1 MSEEDVEELVPWL
14 ICLVLAVAL
23 VLALSGGDAG
33 ATEPA
38 ISETV
43 SCHG

>member
-1 MSEEDVEELVPWL
+1 MSEDTEELVPWL
-14 ICLVLAVAL
+14 ICLVLSVAL
-23 VLALSGGDAG
+23 VLAMSGSGGAE
-33 ATEPA
+33 AAEPA